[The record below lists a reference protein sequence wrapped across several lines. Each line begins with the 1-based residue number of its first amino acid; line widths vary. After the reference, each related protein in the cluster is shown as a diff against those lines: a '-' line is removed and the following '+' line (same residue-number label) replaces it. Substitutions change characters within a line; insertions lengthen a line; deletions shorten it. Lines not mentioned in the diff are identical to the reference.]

1 MKRNKE
7 MEGQLFFGEETQIN
21 QRFIFVEDINEVEYS
36 TGKNEKVFLSMS
48 VYDSLREKFES
59 EEIVLVLHIV
69 DLQRLI
75 TDSIEIFKK

>member
-7 MEGQLFFGEETQIN
+7 IESQLFFGEETQIN
-21 QRFIFVEDINEVEYS
+21 QRFIFVEDVNEVEYS
-36 TGKNEKVFLSMS
+36 TGKNKKIFLKMS

-75 TDSIEIFKK
+75 GDSLEIFKK

>member
-7 MEGQLFFGEETQIN
+7 IEDRLFFGEETQIN
-21 QRFIFVEDINEVEYS
+21 QRFIFVEDVNVVEYS
-36 TGKNEKVFLSMS
+36 TGENEKVFLTMS

-59 EEIVLVLHIV
+59 EEIVLVLHII

-75 TDSIEIFKK
+75 TDSLEIFKK

>member
-1 MKRNKE
+1 
-7 MEGQLFFGEETQIN
+7 
-21 QRFIFVEDINEVEYS
+21 
-36 TGKNEKVFLSMS
+36 
-48 VYDSLREKFES
+48 LREKFES

>member
-21 QRFIFVEDINEVEYS
+21 QRFIFVEDINEVEHS
-36 TGKNEKVFLSMS
+36 TGKNEKVFLTMN

-75 TDSIEIFKK
+75 TNSIEIFKK